1 MIRRG
6 SGGILPLLPSLLL
19 SAIGLGL
26 PASVAA
32 GQTPPAKQTA
42 PTAPATRQAPP
53 WPVILGAKVMLCEQN
68 RPVASR
74 VVLVPDESTYLEQ
87 ISKWSPAGQ
96 WPVLFEDDP
105 GTPRFIRAFA
115 PDEVVRVPATERVL
129 PKETDARRKLA
140 TIVTKISFGAT
151 DPNVAYGE
159 VYSKFGWRPPGFV
172 VTSMDDSAWTA
183 AVAISAARGV
193 PLAFVD
199 GDFGDP
205 NGELSAGRL
214 RDFEAELR
222 AAATASGYSWE
233 GLGDDLDAVAVCR
246 DLAGRC
252 RMSVPEPAKV
262 RLQGRDPGSGPY
274 ATMDALC
281 RNDDGRRWGYAGW
294 IWGDAGHAA
303 GMAMSSIFLDRR
315 NIWLCSGYAKS
326 GQWNVYEVSKPAAR
340 LAELGYASMFF
351 EEDAAGLAG
360 WFRLVRGAIPPDVLF
375 LNSHGSPTVFHLF
388 EDEQAFPQ
396 DVPFLTR
403 PMALHMI
410 HSFSLK
416 RPADGLTVGGRFLRR
431 GVYAYLGSVDEPYLG
446 AFIPPALMVERLAAG
461 VPFLLAGRYWPDGG
475 PMSGVWKLTAIGD
488 PFMQAVPPAMRRI
501 RPLEDP
507 PELMGAV
514 DLLELAKVEMVA
526 TRDDPARGAEAIR
539 LLTLLGRDEIAR
551 QVWEIIEKTGDRAA
565 MADAAVEAMGP
576 LFRARDWDDFFTAYA
591 VIPRERRTND
601 ARDMLWHLA
610 NPRLA
615 GLSEP
620 NVFATLSAEVRG
632 PMPSVDLGRLMPH
645 LDRVLGAGAGRA
657 AVQRRMDSET
667 KSNARRGLQKLL
679 IRG

>member
-1 MIRRG
+1 MINRG
-6 SGGILPLLPSLLL
+6 GNAIFHLTMSIMVMIG
-19 SAIGLGL
+19 SAL
-26 PASVAA
+26 PASVGMAQA
-32 GQTPPAKQTA
+32 P
-42 PTAPATRQAPP
+42 PTAPVTRPAPP
-53 WPVILGAKVMLCEQN
+53 WPVLLGAKVMLCEQN

-105 GTPRFIRAFA
+105 GTPRFIRACG
-115 PDEVVRVPATERVL
+115 PDEVVRVPPTDRLL
-129 PKETDARRKLA
+129 PEDRNTRRKLA
-140 TIVTKISFGAT
+140 AAVTKISFGAT
-151 DPNVAYGE
+151 DPESTYAE
-159 VYSKFGWRPPGFV
+159 VYANFGWRPPGFV

-315 NIWLCSGYAKS
+315 NIWMCSGYAKS
-326 GQWNVYEVSKPAAR
+326 GQWNVYEVSKPSAR

-351 EEDAAGLAG
+351 EEEAAGLTG
-360 WFRLVRGAIPPDVLF
+360 WFRLLRGAIPPDVLF

-388 EDEQAFPQ
+388 KDEQAFPQ
-396 DVPFLTR
+396 DVPFLAR

-488 PFMQAVPPAMRRI
+488 PFMQAIPPKMRRI
-501 RPLEDP
+501 RPMEDP
-507 PELMGAV
+507 PELPGAEN
-514 DLLELAKVEMVA
+514 LLDVAKVEMAA
-526 TRDDPARGAEAIR
+526 TRDDPTRGAEAIR

-551 QVWEIIEKTGDRAA
+551 QVWEIIEQTGNRVA

-576 LFRARDWDDFFTAYA
+576 LFRARDWDDFFAAYG
-591 VIPRERRTND
+591 VIPLERRTRD

-615 GLSEP
+615 RLSDP
-620 NVFATLSAEVRG
+620 NVVATLSAEARA

-667 KSNARRGLQKLL
+667 NSNARRGLQKLL

>member
-1 MIRRG
+1 MFHRGGNASFHLIISIMVMIG
-6 SGGILPLLPSLLL
+6 F
-19 SAIGLGL
+19 AL
-26 PASVAA
+26 PASIGMAQA
-32 GQTPPAKQTA
+32 PPIA
-42 PTAPATRQAPP
+42 PVTRPAPP
-53 WPVILGAKVMLCEQN
+53 WPVLLGAKVMLCEQN

-115 PDEVVRVPATERVL
+115 PDEVVRVPRTERLL
-129 PKETDARRKLA
+129 PEDRDIRRKLA
-140 TIVTKISFGAT
+140 AVVTKISFGAT
-151 DPNVAYGE
+151 DPEATYAE
-159 VYSKFGWRPPGFV
+159 VYANFGWRPPGFV

-193 PLAFVD
+193 PLAVVD

-205 NGELSAGRL
+205 NGELSASRL
-214 RDFEAELR
+214 RDFELELR
-222 AAATASGYSWE
+222 AAATASGYSWR

-252 RMSVPEPAKV
+252 RMSVPESAKV

-281 RNDDGRRWGYAGW
+281 RDDDGRRWGYAGW
-294 IWGDAGHAA
+294 IWGDPGHAA

-315 NIWLCSGYAKS
+315 NIWMCSGYAKS
-326 GQWNVYEVSKPAAR
+326 GQRNVYEVSKPSAR

-388 EDEQAFPQ
+388 KDEQAFPQ

-403 PMALHMI
+403 PMALHLI

-416 RPADGLTVGGRFLRR
+416 RPADGRTVGGRFIDR
-431 GVYAYLGSVDEPYLG
+431 GVYAYLGSVDEPYLA
-446 AFIPPALMVERLAAG
+446 AFIPPGLMVERLAAG

-488 PFMQAVPPAMRRI
+488 PFMRAIPPKLRRS
-501 RPLEDP
+501 RPMEDP
-507 PELMGAV
+507 PELAGAENRLDV
-514 DLLELAKVEMVA
+514 AKVEMAA

-539 LLTLLGRDEIAR
+539 RLTLLGRDGIAR
-551 QVWEIIEKTGDRAA
+551 QVWEIIEQTGNRAA
-565 MADAAVEAMGP
+565 MAEAAVEATGP
-576 LFRARDWDDFFTAYA
+576 LFRARDWDDFFAAYG
-591 VIPRERRTND
+591 VIPSERRTND

-615 GLSEP
+615 ALSDP

-645 LDRVLGAGAGRA
+645 LDRVLGSGAGRA
-657 AVQRRMDSET
+657 AVQRRMESEANP
-667 KSNARRGLQKLL
+667 KARKALQKLL
-679 IRG
+679 AGG